1 MFSEFFY
8 FQVMTVIVERLLLY
22 KNTQDRAASRV
33 EILFQSEYDWE
44 NREPSF
50 CVERYQES
58 LGL

>member
-1 MFSEFFY
+1 
-8 FQVMTVIVERLLLY
+8 MTVIVERLLLY